1 MDIKSG
7 PKCPEIHTYP
17 RVRWI
22 VLLLG
27 LEAPKELN
35 EIDTEVPYIVSP
47 FRHDSVQDNTIERK
61 ETASYNRSIRFIK
74 SLDTRD
80 LSTLTSKKNK
90 LKRIKEKYEANQREV

>member
-1 MDIKSG
+1 MGRNSG
-7 PKCPEIHTYP
+7 PKCPKIHTYP
-17 RVRWI
+17 RVRRI

-35 EIDTEVPYIVSP
+35 EIDTGVPYIVSP
-47 FRHDSVQDNTIERK
+47 FKHDSVQDNTIERK
-61 ETASYNRSIRFIK
+61 RIASYNISIRYIK

-90 LKRIKEKYEANQREV
+90 WKRIKEEYEHQKL